1 MEVFVVSDASCPI
14 TATGNR
20 HVVMTASRQVPFHAK
35 FGSARNRR
43 PNASLADGSVCRV
56 AGSVGENK
64 ELGVLVNGIFF

>member
-1 MEVFVVSDASCPI
+1 
-14 TATGNR
+14 
-20 HVVMTASRQVPFHAK
+20 MTASRQVPFDAK

-56 AGSVGENK
+56 AGSVDEDK